1 MTIVPVCS
9 FCGKKQQEVKRL
21 IMGPTGN
28 ICDAC
33 VGVCHGIV
41 SEDQT
46 PEAPVKSEPL
56 PDFATLPK
64 PVELYT
70 FLNQYVIGQD
80 KAKRVLS
87 VAAYN
92 HYKRLYAPST
102 DAFADVELQKSNIL
116 LVGPTGSGKTL
127 LAQSLARRLN
137 VPFTIADATTLTES
151 GYVGEDVE
159 SMLFRL
165 YQVAEQ
171 DLEKAQRGIVF
182 IDEIDKISRK
192 SENPSITRDVSGEG
206 VQQALLKM
214 LEGTQVNIPTRG
226 GRKHPQQEFMTMDTS
241 QILFIVGGAFHGIED
256 IVRHRLD
263 SKTFGFLGK
272 EEKKKIVA
280 KVDPYAEIQAEDLQK
295 FGLIPEL
302 IGRLPVIAPLEAL
315 DEAALVQ
322 ILTVPKNALVKQYRK
337 LMAVDG
343 VAVQFDDDALTLI
356 AKIAA
361 AKKMGARALRSI
373 LESLML
379 GPMFDAPAARVKEI
393 VIDRA
398 AVMAYMQDHL
408 SYGQRELV
416 LRK

>member
-1 MTIVPVCS
+1 MTLVPVCS
-9 FCGKKQQEVKRL
+9 FCGHKQKEVKRL
-21 IMGPTGN
+21 ILGPTGN
-28 ICDAC
+28 ICDSC
-33 VGVCHGIV
+33 VQVCQGIMA
-41 SEDQT
+41 EGDAA
-46 PEAPVKSEPL
+46 EAPVKSEPL
-56 PDFATLPK
+56 PDFSTLPK
-64 PVELYT
+64 PAELYA

-92 HYKRLYAPST
+92 HYKRLYAPS
-102 DAFADVELQKSNIL
+102 DAAFSDVELQKSNIL

-165 YQVAEQ
+165 YQVAGQ
-171 DLEKAQRGIVF
+171 DIEKAQRGIVF

-192 SENPSITRDVSGEG
+192 SENASITRDVSGEG

-214 LEGTQVNIPTRG
+214 LEGTHVNVPARG
-226 GRKHPQQEFMTMDTS
+226 GRKNPQQEFMTIDTS

-263 SKTFGFLGK
+263 SKTFGFLGE
-272 EEKKKIVA
+272 EEKKHVVA
-280 KVDPYAEIQAEDLQK
+280 NVDPYAEIQAEDLQK

-322 ILTVPKNALVKQYRK
+322 ILTVPKNALVKQYQK
-337 LMAVDG
+337 LMAIDG
-343 VAVQFDDDALTLI
+343 VMVTFELEALLLV

-393 VIDRA
+393 VINRA
-398 AVMAYMQDHL
+398 SVNAYMQDHL

>member
-9 FCGKKQQEVKRL
+9 FCEKKQQEVKRL
-21 IMGPTGN
+21 ILGPTGN

-33 VGVCHGIV
+33 VQMCHDIV
-41 SEDQT
+41 SEDQE
-46 PEAPVKSEPL
+46 PAVEAKSEPI
-56 PDFATLPK
+56 PEFGSLPK
-64 PVELYT
+64 PVELYA

-102 DAFADVELQKSNIL
+102 DEFADVELQKSNIL

-159 SMLFRL
+159 TMLFRL
-165 YQVAEQ
+165 YQVAGQ

-192 SENPSITRDVSGEG
+192 SENASITRDVSGEG

-214 LEGTQVNIPTRG
+214 LEGTQVNVPTRG

-241 QILFIVGGAFHGIED
+241 QMLFIVGGAFHGIED

-263 SKTFGFLGK
+263 SKTFGFLGE

-280 KVDPYAEIQAEDLQK
+280 KTDPYAEIQAEDLQK

-337 LMAVDG
+337 LMAVDD
-343 VAVQFDDDALTLI
+343 VTVDFDDEALVLI

-379 GPMFDAPAARVKEI
+379 GPMFDAPAARVKKI

-398 AVMAYMQDHL
+398 AVNAYMQDHL

>member
-21 IMGPTGN
+21 ILGPTGN

-33 VGVCHGIV
+33 VDVCHGIV
-41 SEDQT
+41 AEEHVA
-46 PEAPVKSEPL
+46 EASVPSGPQ
-56 PDFATLPK
+56 PDFETLPK
-64 PVELYT
+64 PAELYA

-92 HYKRLYAPST
+92 HYKRLYAPS
-102 DAFADVELQKSNIL
+102 DEAFQDVELQKSNIL

-165 YQVAEQ
+165 YQVAGQ

-192 SENPSITRDVSGEG
+192 SENASITRDVSGEG

-214 LEGTQVNIPTRG
+214 LEGTHVNVPTRG
-226 GRKHPQQEFMTMDTS
+226 GRKHPQQEFMTIDTS
-241 QILFIVGGAFHGIED
+241 QILFIVGGAFHGIEE

-272 EEKKKIVA
+272 EEKKRVVEKT
-280 KVDPYAEIQAEDLQK
+280 DPYAEIQAEDLQK

-322 ILTVPKNALVKQYRK
+322 ILTVPKNALVRQYQK

-343 VAVQFDDDALTLI
+343 VTVSFEQEALQLI
-356 AKIAA
+356 AKIAV
-361 AKKMGARALRSI
+361 AKKMGARALRAI
-373 LESLML
+373 MESLML
-379 GPMFDAPAARVKEI
+379 GLMFDAPTANVKEI
-393 VIDRA
+393 VINRA
-398 AVMAYMQDHL
+398 SVNAYMQEHL